1 MRTNL
6 EQRVRPG
13 ASCRDL
19 RLYHHGWCGWSIG
32 GMNDL
37 TRMDIERA
45 SPTDVMELVCDVSGT
60 SMQVAAVLV
69 LESRLP
75 VEVAAVHAALA
86 DRVTCVPR
94 LRQRL
99 VDVPFGCG
107 RPVWIDDPSFD
118 IGHHLRSLGC
128 PAPGDENALLG
139 VVAEAIGRRLPPERP
154 LWSAT
159 LVTGMTDNRSALV
172 VVFHHVLADGIGG
185 LAVLAHLVDRA
196 PAAPV
201 PAIPR
206 FLPPRRELFVDVLR
220 SGARAV
226 GRVPAGIG
234 RIRAAAAELGASR
247 LSTPKLNTGSGER
260 SAPGGDLS
268 TGSGSPTTPGG
279 NLNTGSGEP
288 DADDGKSGT
297 GGSRRAPR
305 CSLNRPIGKQ
315 RAFAVARADLDAIH
329 AAAHAQGGTV
339 NDLIVTA
346 VTGALRTVLAGR
358 GEDVDRLVVSMP
370 VSARQRASATELGN
384 RVGVIPVA
392 VPTTGEPTRRLAA
405 VARITRRRKSVTPGS
420 SAALIGPVFRGL
432 AKVGVFGWFINRQRM
447 VNTFVSNLRGP
458 EHRMSFLGAAV
469 VDLIPVPM
477 ITGNITVAFAALSYA
492 GTLTITVVADPER
505 CPDLPE
511 VASALHRE
519 LQVLTGAVTPAPGA
533 R

>member
-1 MRTNL
+1 MN
-6 EQRVRPG
+6 
-13 ASCRDL
+13 
-19 RLYHHGWCGWSIG
+19 
-32 GMNDL
+32 GMNGVA
-37 TRMDIERA
+37 RMDIQRA

-69 LESRLP
+69 LESQSP
-75 VEVAAVHAALA
+75 VEVAAVHVALA
-86 DRVTCVPR
+86 GRVTAVPR

-118 IGHHLRSLGC
+118 IGHHLRSVGC
-128 PAPGDENALLG
+128 PAPGDENALLE
-139 VVAEAIGRRLPPERP
+139 VVAETIGRRLPPERP

-172 VVFHHVLADGIGG
+172 VVFHHVLTDGIGG
-185 LAVLAHLVDRA
+185 LAVLAHLVDGA
-196 PAAPV
+196 PLAPD

-206 FLPPRRELFVDVLR
+206 LLPPRRELFIDVLR

-226 GRVPAGIG
+226 GRLPAGVR
-234 RIRAAAAELGASR
+234 RIRAAAAELGTSR
-247 LSTPKLNTGSGER
+247 LSTPKLNTGPGEPR
-260 SAPGGDLS
+260 TRGGDLS
-268 TGSGSPTTPGG
+268 P
-279 NLNTGSGEP
+279 GSGEP
-288 DADDGKSGT
+288 DADDGKHGT
-297 GGSRRAPR
+297 GGSKRAPR
-305 CSLNRPIGKQ
+305 CSLNRPTGTQ
-315 RAFAVARADLDAIH
+315 RAFKVARANLDAVH
-329 AAAHAQGGTV
+329 AAAHTQGGTV
-339 NDLIVTA
+339 NDLLVTA
-346 VTGALRTVLAGR
+346 VTGALRTVLVGR

-370 VSARQRASATELGN
+370 VSARQHASATELGN

-432 AKVGVFGWFINRQRM
+432 AKAGAFGWFINRQRM

-458 EHRMSFLGAAV
+458 EHLMTFLGAAV
-469 VDLIPVPM
+469 VDLIAVPM

-492 GTLTITVVADPER
+492 GTLTITVIADPER

-511 VASALHRE
+511 VAAALHRE
-519 LQVLTGAVTPAPGA
+519 LQVLTGAVTPAPVA